1 MRVPLKRV
9 FGQHLK
15 HASEEAAYMACSLT
29 INNKTICVD
38 THEMSVH
45 QKNS

>member
-15 HASEEAAYMACSLT
+15 QASTEAAYMACSLT
-29 INNKTICVD
+29 INNKTICVGI
-38 THEMSVH
+38 HEVDVY